1 MNLKTWPFLFGL
13 SAIFLSF
20 SFSSCSGSKKRSH
33 YIITEEKI
41 KHFKSKYDYN
51 DIAAERGKQVYEA
64 RCMRCHGPDGRGSEL
79 KIPGHSNSPRDL
91 VKLVRE
97 VPSVHFLIKFSE
109 WTNMPGWET
118 PLSSEDSEDLIHYL
132 KKLSKPKS

>member
-1 MNLKTWPFLFGL
+1 MNLKTHFIFFIVGL
-13 SAIFLSF
+13 LTLSS
-20 SFSSCSGSKKRSH
+20 SFSSCSSNQRSH
-33 YIITEEKI
+33 YIITENKI
-41 KHFKSKYDYN
+41 KHFKNKYEYN
-51 DIAAERGKQVYEA
+51 EIAAERGKQVYEA
-64 RCMRCHGPDGRGSEL
+64 RCMRCHGPDARGSEI
-79 KIPGHSNSPRDL
+79 KIPGHTNSPMDL

-132 KKLSKPKS
+132 KKISKPKS